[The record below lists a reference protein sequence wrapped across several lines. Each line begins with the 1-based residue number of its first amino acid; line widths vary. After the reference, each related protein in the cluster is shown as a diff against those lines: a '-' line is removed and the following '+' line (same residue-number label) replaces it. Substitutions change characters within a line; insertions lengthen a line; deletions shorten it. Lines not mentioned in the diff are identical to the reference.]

1 MRLFRLLPA
10 LFAASLLLAA
20 TATMAHA
27 SVSSQTAGTYP
38 FGIDRAVF
46 QNDRFAVTG
55 KATGAGASNVI
66 VRLYRGGKVST
77 TSRPKVGSD
86 GAFKA
91 NFRIGRPGALVVE
104 VVRGAGGGAKASRA
118 KKFTLNVLNPSS
130 RVGPTMRFL
139 QSRLLALRYWPTLSG
154 RYDNRT
160 RWAIRAYRKVN
171 GMPRTFALNR
181 AILDRVARG
190 IGTLKLRYGATG
202 RDRVEANL
210 ALQVYALIDPKGK
223 IFHIVDT
230 SSGRPAF
237 PSDLGRFRFYSKVPG
252 TLPDGMVNSVF
263 YNGGEAVHGYP
274 SVPNFPWSHGCL
286 RTPITYSREIMNWLR
301 LGDRIDVYGRAR

>member
-1 MRLFRLLPA
+1 MR
-10 LFAASLLLAA
+10 SLRSSIFLAFVAVAA
-20 TATMAHA
+20 TAPAAEA
-27 SVSSQTAGTYP
+27 SVRAGTAGTYP
-38 FGIDRAVF
+38 FGSDRAVF
-46 QNDRFAVTG
+46 QGNRWAVTG
-55 KATGAGASNVI
+55 SASGGGASRVI
-66 VRLYRGGKVST
+66 VRLYRGGKVSST
-77 TSRPKVGSD
+77 ARPKIDGK

-91 NFRIGRPGALVVE
+91 NFRVRSAGSVVVE
-104 VVRGAGGGAKASRA
+104 VVRGSAKGAAASRA
-118 KKFTLNVLNPSS
+118 KKFTVSVLNPAA

-154 RYDNRT
+154 RYDART

-171 GMPRTFALNR
+171 RMPRTFALNR

-190 IGTLKLRYGATG
+190 AGTLRLRYGATG
-202 RDRVEANL
+202 RNRVEANL
-210 ALQVYALIDPKGK
+210 ALQVYALVDGKGK

-237 PSDLGRFRFYSKVPG
+237 PSDLGRFKFYMKRPG

-263 YNGGEAVHGYP
+263 YNGGEAVHGYA

-286 RTPITYSREIMNWLR
+286 RTPITYSWEIYNWLR